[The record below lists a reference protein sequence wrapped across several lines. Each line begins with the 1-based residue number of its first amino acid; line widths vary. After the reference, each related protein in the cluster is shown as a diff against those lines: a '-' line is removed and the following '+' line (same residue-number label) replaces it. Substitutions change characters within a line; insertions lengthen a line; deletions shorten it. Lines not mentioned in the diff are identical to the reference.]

1 MTMLKYVHIQVN
13 LTILVHFKSCN
24 MTIKRLTIF
33 KLLICLLVAHQALDK
48 TDNKTDYNPFICINI
63 KLLSEITFSLP
74 KEIK

>member
-1 MTMLKYVHIQVN
+1 
-13 LTILVHFKSCN
+13 